1 MNPQPITT
9 LYINIYHKYKYLWI
23 DIETKMYVYV
33 YLYSSLCL
41 LQGTRSNDTLAPMS
55 IFSDHS
61 LINKYNNKN
70 SWRNGKFQV
79 WTDTVQMSLEH
90 LMMPEIEE
98 IFQI

>member
-1 MNPQPITT
+1 MGW
-9 LYINIYHKYKYLWI
+9 YKN
-23 DIETKMYVYV
+23 MYF
-33 YLYSSLCL
+33 LALSAKW
-41 LQGTRSNDTLAPMS
+41 TRSNDTLAPMS

-70 SWRNGKFQV
+70 SWRNGRFQV